1 MRLLRW
7 LILPVLLVPLTRVL
21 FTGFGRDPSHIPSPL
36 IGQPMPSFALTTLD
50 GQPLDSASLRGKPV
64 LLNFWASWCGPCVEE
79 FPLLKRALAEHAD
92 DRLAVVGI
100 VYQDNSESAR
110 AFLARHGDGGW
121 PSLTDA
127 DSRTALNFGVTGPPE
142 TYFVDANGVVRAKQI
157 GPLDTRTLN
166 AKLAEIGLTS

>member
-7 LILPVLLVPLTRVL
+7 LILPVLLVPLTWVL

-50 GQPLDSASLRGKPV
+50 GPPLDSASLRGKPV
-64 LLNFWASWCGPCVEE
+64 LLDAQRRFG
-79 FPLLKRALAEHAD
+79 
-92 DRLAVVGI
+92 DRLAIVG
-100 VYQDNSESAR
+100 VLYQDTVDDAR
-110 AFLARHGDGGW
+110 GFLARHGDGGW